1 MDSTC
6 EYQRRPVEAGPV
18 LWCRQRGM
26 SDAGNQGGGRV
37 DRVPFPQV
45 AEVVLVG
52 SIFGGGDSVTVVC
65 RVERTGPSGLA
76 AGWGGMSIHGDPS
89 WHVSGAV
96 GGSLVAL
103 RREPGG
109 FGAYMCVG
117 VLWCARPC
125 NCRLVRGRVD
135 MRGYPTAGAGCT
147 YEAPVLADIVR
158 SWCEEFIIFAI

>member
-1 MDSTC
+1 
-6 EYQRRPVEAGPV
+6 
-18 LWCRQRGM
+18 M

-65 RVERTGPSGLA
+65 RVERTGPSSLA
-76 AGWGGMSIHGDPS
+76 AGWRGMSIHGDPS

-103 RREPGG
+103 RRGPGG

-125 NCRLVRGRVD
+125 TCRLVRGHVD
-135 MRGYPTAGAGCT
+135 MRGYPSGVCVCVW
-147 YEAPVLADIVR
+147 YH
-158 SWCEEFIIFAI
+158 

>member
-1 MDSTC
+1 
-6 EYQRRPVEAGPV
+6 
-18 LWCRQRGM
+18 
-26 SDAGNQGGGRV
+26 
-37 DRVPFPQV
+37 
-45 AEVVLVG
+45 
-52 SIFGGGDSVTVVC
+52 
-65 RVERTGPSGLA
+65 
-76 AGWGGMSIHGDPS
+76 MSIHGDPS

-125 NCRLVRGRVD
+125 TCRLVRGRVD
-135 MRGYPTAGAGCT
+135 MRGYQTAGAGCT

-158 SWCEEFIIFAI
+158 SWCEKFIIFAI

>member
-1 MDSTC
+1 
-6 EYQRRPVEAGPV
+6 
-18 LWCRQRGM
+18 
-26 SDAGNQGGGRV
+26 
-37 DRVPFPQV
+37 
-45 AEVVLVG
+45 
-52 SIFGGGDSVTVVC
+52 
-65 RVERTGPSGLA
+65 
-76 AGWGGMSIHGDPS
+76 MSIHGDPS

-117 VLWCARPC
+117 VLWCARLC
-125 NCRLVRGRVD
+125 TCRLVRGRVD
-135 MRGYPTAGAGCT
+135 VRGYPTAGAGCT